1 MPRLDGMSEHWGT
14 DRQQAGSWTD
24 MGAPAPSSER
34 GPGGEWDGWWARRP
48 RRSVVDRKIAGV
60 AGGLG
65 RSLGIDPVLIRV
77 VFVVLTVFG
86 GAGALLYLL
95 GWLLLPADGDEV
107 SAAESLLGRGR
118 SSVPPV
124 VTVGLAVIAA
134 IAAAGAFSWGLPFW
148 LIPVG
153 IVTAVILTRK
163 HAFRHGGGCGR
174 PGGQWRGRP
183 GAMSGP
189 PPEWV
194 RSLQEQSQQWGRQAQ
209 EWVER
214 QPWAGSSGPSGPSGP
229 RSGHTTGQ
237 GGWGGSTSA
246 TAPTGPVPGSPE
258 SPFDGPASW
267 DHPAEGH
274 GDPRPGEPTV
284 SLRKPAAGP
293 SPDPAGHPQQP
304 PAWDPLGVAPFAWDL
319 PEPAPAPAPAPVR
332 RDRAVLARIALGLAL
347 LSGALA
353 ATGVFAGWWQLSWA
367 AVAAIPL
374 TVVALGIIGG
384 SLVWRRGRIAPL
396 VGPGIFLGILTAGLA
411 MTGLT
416 GTDGFGENVWR
427 PTTVAELQ
435 SDYLVNGGNGV
446 LDLRGL
452 TLPDGVDRSV
462 DVTVRAGQ
470 AEVIVPEDLTV
481 SGSCHVN
488 AGEVDCFGVRQ
499 NGLDKTVPFADNR
512 SADPDAGSL
521 ELNVTVGAG
530 NAEVRRG

>member
-1 MPRLDGMSEHWGT
+1 MSEHWGT
-14 DRQQAGSWTD
+14 DRQQAGSRTD
-24 MGAPAPSSER
+24 FGTGEPGSAADR
-34 GPGGEWDGWWARRP
+34 GPGSEWDGWWARRP
-48 RRSVVDRKIAGV
+48 RRSVVDRKVAGV

-86 GAGALLYLL
+86 GAGAVLYLL

-107 SAAESLLGRGR
+107 SAAEALLGRGR

-148 LIPVG
+148 LIPVA
-153 IVTAVILTRK
+153 IVTAVVLTRK
-163 HAFRHGGGCGR
+163 HAFRHAGGCGR
-174 PGGQWRGRP
+174 HQGRGQRRGRP
-183 GAMSGP
+183 GAMGGP

-194 RSLQEQSQQWGRQAQ
+194 RTLQEQSQQWGRQAQ
-209 EWVER
+209 DWVER
-214 QPWAGSSGPSGPSGP
+214 QPWAGSSGPSGRRPGS
-229 RSGHTTGQ
+229 
-237 GGWGGSTSA
+237 GWGGSDSA
-246 TAPTGPVPGSPE
+246 SAPTGPVPGSPE

-267 DHPAEGH
+267 DRPAET
-274 GDPRPGEPTV
+274 DPATGEPKV
-284 SLRKPAAGP
+284 SLRKPAAGEA
-293 SPDPAGHPQQP
+293 PDPVDQPQQP

-319 PEPAPAPAPAPVR
+319 PDPAPAPTPAPPR

-374 TVVALGIIGG
+374 TVVALGLIVG
-384 SLVWRRGRIAPL
+384 SLVWRRGRLGPL

-416 GTDGFGENVWR
+416 GTDGFGESVWR
-427 PTTVAELQ
+427 PTTVAELE

-470 AEVIVPEDLTV
+470 AEVIVPEELSV

-488 AGEVDCFGVRQ
+488 AGQVDCFGVQQ

-512 SADPDAGSL
+512 SQNPDAGTL